1 MKKLIYTLLIVF
13 ASAVLNAQN
22 LDDGQMGKTIEDRGW
37 PNIYPP
43 ALENGGPDGS
53 GNGVVGAIGGTVNV
67 SALGGA
73 TYTIPIQV
81 PDGINGMQ
89 PNLSVVYNNQSGN
102 GLLGWNW
109 NLGGISAITRVG
121 TTMYHNQFVYPVDF
135 EHDRFALD
143 GQWLMAVSGTYG
155 ANGTEYKTELDGL
168 TKIVSYKSAVDT
180 TNGPAWFKVFTAD
193 GLIMEYGNS
202 WDSRIGLQQH
212 NDACFWLL
220 NRVEDRNGNYM
231 TYHYCRGGANYYLSY
246 ISYGGRSDSSQCY
259 SVHFDYDNDRLDVET
274 SFIGNNT
281 LRQVSLLKKITVK
294 HWENE
299 MERYDF
305 VYDSLCHKID
315 SLTDFNRIYNRL
327 VQIDYSCGGVSYNP
341 TKIHWVKYP
350 DSNREVCQNEDEMRD
365 YKLYQVQDVHGNLMQ
380 FILNQCKYA
389 GDFNGDGYTDFAY
402 FSTDSK
408 SDELRE
414 DEELN
419 KEANLSV
426 FINAGTGIN
435 SQGTNILYF
444 KELELPLERVSLD
457 VKIYICDFDGDGMDD
472 IIYFDN
478 DYKVSYDFEN
488 WNGFGSPE
496 PTYYHGIRL
505 FAYKSVK
512 NENGDICFEQVP
524 IHGDVGWN
532 DGFFTASNGAFDF
545 VTGNFVGNGKH
556 DFFLHKRTWNHDVQY
571 PYERDSSFYFT
582 YSNGEI
588 MYCYIPNSED
598 LIEGEDFRSA
608 DFNGDGRSEIW
619 YLHGTDEYKMG
630 KIISI
635 DYDFSNNTVCTNEM
649 FEDNAFAWNY
659 WVFMGDFNGDGHTDF
674 LTYFPSKR
682 KWEIA
687 LCKTSGFKYN
697 FYNVS
702 DYLLD
707 YDDPLFYG
715 HYYHGNM
722 ADMEYFFDI
731 ADFDGDGKSDVII
744 RNDDEVHVYYAPVQ
758 FIDGVCYFQNEQR
771 FSALD
776 IGLGG
781 QTQSYSLCLGNF
793 LGKENVSIL
802 NGSTLFAI
810 KPHSERYGVSD
821 IVDGMGNKT
830 EFQFDYLLPNPADPN
845 DRSFY
850 VKNEGDNYPE
860 LGIQPVAL
868 PLKGLK
874 KVTTSNMYCDAPA
887 NSVVYRYENALVHRM
902 GKGFLGFAGITA
914 TSYVGDVRQDST
926 VSHFSARPMW
936 QFCSLTPEYE
946 KVYNQGNALVSKTEY
961 TYSKCCISMR
971 KVFMP
976 LLTKVEKYDY
986 DVYGGFVGKTIAE
999 NTYWSDNGAG
1009 STYYH
1014 RIVRKTNENTGV
1026 TDKETIHTYADCL
1039 YQTLQHTDYVNND
1052 DFNNWVINRPEKVV
1066 STAHQLNTGNPDMS
1080 SQTIYSYNAANPYL
1094 PTEVT
1099 TYPDGD
1105 ERNEA
1110 GMATRKTFSYDAA
1123 GNVEDEILY
1132 AVDGSLEPRP
1142 MHYEYNNFRSP
1153 MHTRNGLGYET
1164 YTFYNAYGEIV
1175 KSTGYNDDTTFY
1187 WHDNRLGSTNW
1198 KQTPDNVYSCVAT
1211 RWAVDRNGAPVQYA
1225 PQEPTAAYYTWSKST
1240 DGGETR
1246 VFYDAAGREL
1256 RTVTQNIDGSMIF
1269 HDTDYDDMGRVSKVY
1284 DPYFNGGNK
1293 QFYTE
1298 YHYDAFNRKVKTV
1311 YPDGTYDTIQ
1321 FMAEPGFTTVISKTY
1336 DNNDVP
1342 QRTLKKT
1349 NLLGQTVEST
1359 DNAGNTVF
1367 YYYYSDGSLK
1377 TAGLNPDVEITL
1389 KYDAAGNRSDLFDPN
1404 YGHVQDTYNAFGE
1417 LKLSVSPKGDETEYE
1432 YDALGRMTE
1441 RRETDNANG
1450 GDDFTSWTYCDTGNE
1465 KGLLKKIEFNGNKQV
1480 IDYFYDTIGRTA
1492 SVVEILDGVKYETR
1506 YHYDPMTGRND
1517 EISYPSGYT
1526 IKKHYHNG
1534 HLSDITDKKDR
1545 PLWHSEMK
1553 NAYGQITVYKVGN
1566 GVIDTLTYSDT
1577 THLLLSQY
1585 AAVDG
1590 KIIQDFSYTY
1600 DDFRNLASR
1609 KENKYAAPLVE
1620 TFRYDNLNRLE
1631 YISMNG
1637 IESKIGFDAY
1647 GRMRDKMADGRCVF
1661 HDAEYG
1667 DAVNGDRQRPHAIR
1681 YAELN
1686 PSYGVSS
1693 TQQSDITYTMFDK
1706 VKTLMQDRDCLE
1718 INYGYDHERISMEK
1732 RVYGDRP
1739 VSKTYVGNCEYVT
1752 KNGAT
1757 AVLTYLSGPLGVFAV
1772 HESAGDVYKGDDDG
1786 DGKGGYS
1793 KLHYIFKDHL
1803 GSWTTITDEKGSIER
1818 EQSFDAWGKMRDPY
1832 TWREFPSGGTRPQG
1846 PMFDRG
1852 FTGHEH
1858 LFEFGLINMNG
1869 RMYDPVMS
1877 TFLSVDNYVQAPD
1890 YSQAFN
1896 RYAYCFNNPLKYTDP
1911 SGEIAV
1917 VDDII
1922 IAALIG
1928 GTINAI
1934 IQGCTGNI
1942 NSAGDFALA
1951 FGVGALS
1958 GAVGAWAGGAAFSA
1972 AAVGGFQGGFAAG
1985 LAGGAA
1991 GGFVGGAGNAW
2002 CTGASFGNGLI
2013 AGWNGAITGALI
2025 GGITGGLSRGILDY
2039 KNGYSFGDG
2048 TRISEFTLDMPNTAA
2063 PSACDYNGTV
2073 FAENNDDVLRYLVDD
2088 YYGIKVGDIDGFE
2101 YHDYNIGNLT
2111 TQSSGDYI
2119 VTDNLYYYNT
2129 VTHRYAAGYCK
2140 YSSVQSVPSE
2150 VHICPNRVVAAAYDP
2165 ISFDATTGH
2174 ELIHAFHHYAIPHMN
2189 STYSEAVARSYTA
2202 SVYHNVDYSKCVSVL
2217 SLINKYEGGN
2227 MLIYN
2232 FVPKEYWHIPINIR

>member
-89 PNLSVVYNNQSGN
+89 PSLSVVYNNQSGN

-121 TTMYHNQFVYPVDF
+121 TTMYHHLAVYPVDF
-135 EHDRFALD
+135 EHDCYALD
-143 GQWLMAVSGTYG
+143 GQRLMAVSGTYG

-305 VYDSLCHKID
+305 VYDEQAGMLD
-315 SLTDFNRIYNRL
+315 TLNYYNRL
-327 VQIDYSCGGVSYNP
+327 DTIKFRCGGEQGSSYNP
-341 TKIHWVKYP
+341 TVINWGSY
-350 DSNREVCQNEDEMRD
+350 SSGLEVCADKSVPEGVFVSNVFDANWVTYYD
-365 YKLYQVQDVHGNLMQ
+365 LKDKVK
-380 FILNQCKYA
+380 FP
-389 GDFNGDGYTDFAY
+389 GDFNGDGYTDFIYVVDPESDALDIVCGD
-402 FSTDSK
+402 SVPLDDSK
-408 SDELRE
+408 KTENREFYLCLNRGNEVNEEGGSEIRFECVESWSKPIGLNVDWIYVLDFNGDGKDDFTYYSVIHSDNYYRYELFAYE
-414 DEELN
+414 SIVDETGCYQSN
-419 KEANLSV
+419 SV
-426 FINAGTGIN
+426 PIVGQSIN
-435 SQGTNILYF
+435 SSNNMHIDRYGNEKCLIGDFIGYGRQDLIMFFFNETLRLHYNQGEINYEIIGIFDPSAKY
-444 KELELPLERVSLD
+444 KAG
-457 VKIYICDFDGDGMDD
+457 DFDGDGC
-472 IIYFDN
+472 
-478 DYKVSYDFEN
+478 
-488 WNGFGSPE
+488 
-496 PTYYHGIRL
+496 
-505 FAYKSVK
+505 A
-512 NENGDICFEQVP
+512 
-524 IHGDVGWN
+524 
-532 DGFFTASNGAFDF
+532 
-545 VTGNFVGNGKH
+545 
-556 DFFLHKRTWNHDVQY
+556 
-571 PYERDSSFYFT
+571 
-582 YSNGEI
+582 
-588 MYCYIPNSED
+588 
-598 LIEGEDFRSA
+598 
-608 DFNGDGRSEIW
+608 EIW
-619 YLHGTDEYKMG
+619 FAQPNHNG
-630 KIISI
+630 KIIKFVGL
-635 DYDFSNNTVCTNEM
+635 DYSYTELC
-649 FEDNAFAWNY
+649 DNLQFNY
-659 WVFMGDFNGDGHTDF
+659 DDEVFLGDFNGDGHTDF
-674 LTYFPSKR
+674 LVYTPDVSCWMVYLFKQKSVSYPIFDVTTDMPLHWEPGFHGESINQMDANKFF
-682 KWEIA
+682 EIA
-687 LCKTSGFKYN
+687 DL
-697 FYNVS
+697 
-702 DYLLD
+702 
-707 YDDPLFYG
+707 
-715 HYYHGNM
+715 
-722 ADMEYFFDI
+722 
-731 ADFDGDGKSDVII
+731 DGDGKSDITIRYGRSLHIFYGPLRKTGHSTYFAHEDVIDEGI
-744 RNDDEVHVYYAPVQ
+744 MGIDDGTKDYGLCVGDFLGQ
-758 FIDGVCYFQNEQR
+758 GRQSI
-771 FSALD
+771 
-776 IGLGG
+776 LGG
-781 QTQSYSLCLGNF
+781 CTMFSKF
-793 LGKENVSIL
+793 
-802 NGSTLFAI
+802 
-810 KPHSERYGVSD
+810 PHSSHYGVNS

-946 KVYNQGNALVSKTEY
+946 RVYNQGNALVSKTDY
-961 TYSKCCISMR
+961 TYSKCWISMR
-971 KVFMP
+971 NVFMP

-1153 MHTRNGLGYET
+1153 MLTRNGLGYET

-1175 KSTGYNDDTTFY
+1175 KSADYNGDTTFY

-1225 PQEPTAAYYTWSKST
+1225 PQDTTVAYYTWSKST
-1240 DGGETR
+1240 GGGETR

-1256 RTVTQNIDGSMIF
+1256 RTATQNIDGSMIF

-1367 YYYYSDGSLK
+1367 YSYYSDGSLK

-1389 KYDAAGNRSDLFDPN
+1389 QYDAAGNRSDLFDPN

-1506 YHYDPMTGRND
+1506 YHYDPTTGRND

-1620 TFRYDNLNRLE
+1620 AFRYDNLNRLE

-1686 PSYGVSS
+1686 PSYGVSNA
-1693 TQQSDITYTMFDK
+1693 QQFDITYTMFDK
-1706 VKTLMQDRDCLE
+1706 VKTLTQDRDYLE

-1732 RVYGDRP
+1732 RVYGRQP

-1757 AVLTYLSGPLGVFAV
+1757 TVLTYLSGPLGVFAV

-1877 TFLSVDNYVQAPD
+1877 TFLSVDNYVSSPD
-1890 YSQAFN
+1890 FSQAFN
-1896 RYAYCFNNPLKYTDP
+1896 RYAYCLNNPLKYTDP
-1911 SGEIAV
+1911 DGEFPFVPMLIGAGIS
-1917 VDDII
+1917 II
-1922 IAALIG
+1922 TNGIDNAINNKPIFEGVGKAALFGGIQGLCSFGIGQIASTITSTAGRVAFQTVAHGTLGGLSTSING
-1928 GTINAI
+1928 GTFA
-1934 IQGCTGNI
+1934 QG
-1942 NSAGDFALA
+1942 F
-1951 FGVGALS
+1951 VS
-1958 GAVGAWAGGAAFSA
+1958 GAASSLVATGMGGLTQDMGKLGQAIGTVGGGA
-1972 AAVGGFQGGFAAG
+1972 
-1985 LAGGAA
+1985 LAGGVGSSLC
-1991 GGFVGGAGNAW
+1991 GG
-2002 CTGASFGNGLI
+2002 SFWDGFR
-2013 AGWNGAITGALI
+2013 NGAISSGLNHAIHTGALGKGLMMASI
-2025 GGITGGLSRGILDY
+2025 TGQSRHLLGPDARTAEITLDVSAGMDVGLEVGGIRILRGAD
-2039 KNGYSFGDG
+2039 KGFYSFADLGIGAGTFTASIGLESVEFYSTESVVTKGDFKG
-2048 TRISEFTLDMPNTAA
+2048 ARWEANGSISVCGISLGG
-2063 PSACDYNGTV
+2063 S
-2073 FAENNDDVLRYLVDD
+2073 LVRSNHYDNKGHITGKT
-2088 YYGIKVGDIDGFE
+2088 YGIGVSIGIDFMPFNVSGNVN
-2101 YHDYNIGNLT
+2101 YGGTSLGNKIGARNNSL
-2111 TQSSGDYI
+2111 YI
-2119 VTDNLYYYNT
+2119 
-2129 VTHRYAAGYCK
+2129 K
-2140 YSSVQSVPSE
+2140 
-2150 VHICPNRVVAAAYDP
+2150 
-2165 ISFDATTGH
+2165 
-2174 ELIHAFHHYAIPHMN
+2174 
-2189 STYSEAVARSYTA
+2189 
-2202 SVYHNVDYSKCVSVL
+2202 
-2217 SLINKYEGGN
+2217 
-2227 MLIYN
+2227 
-2232 FVPKEYWHIPINIR
+2232 PKD